1 MPRGKKRNVEFI
13 ENIDEKITVVS
24 NELEDLKVQIKDKK
38 QELKKLIKAKADN
51 ERIAAEKKAAEEKE
65 KVIAA
70 VTSAIEKGEK
80 TVDEILEYLN

>member
-1 MPRGKKRNVEFI
+1 MPRGRKKKVEFI
-13 ENIDEKITVVS
+13 ENIDERIAAVT
-24 NELEDLKVQIKDKK
+24 NELEDLKVQIKGKK
-38 QELKKLIKAKADN
+38 QELKNLIKAKADN

-80 TVDEILEYLN
+80 TVEEILDYLN

>member
-1 MPRGKKRNVEFI
+1 MPRGRRKNVEII
-13 ENIDEKITVVS
+13 ENIDEKITAVN
-24 NELEDLKVQIKDKK
+24 NEIEDLKVQIKDKK

-80 TVDEILEYLN
+80 TAEEILEYLN

>member
-1 MPRGKKRNVEFI
+1 MPRGRKKNVEFI
-13 ENIDEKITVVS
+13 ENIDEKITAVT
-24 NELEDLKVQIKDKK
+24 NELEELKLTIKDKK
-38 QELKKLIKAKADN
+38 LELKKLIKAKADN
-51 ERIAAEKKAAEEKE
+51 ERIAAEKKTAEEKE

>member
-1 MPRGKKRNVEFI
+1 MPRGRRKNVEII
-13 ENIDEKITVVS
+13 ENIDEKITAVN
-24 NELEDLKVQIKDKK
+24 NEIEDLKVQIKDKK

-80 TVDEILEYLN
+80 TAEEILDYLK